1 MKVDGYRVA
10 TRGGSLV
17 IIGVVPMAEYGI
29 LNFENWGYGEISA
42 QQKKNP
48 TQPADC
54 KHNLTILPKQ
64 KMKVIFV

>member
-42 QQKKNP
+42 QQKKP
-48 TQPADC
+48 Q
-54 KHNLTILPKQ
+54 HNLQIANTT
-64 KMKVIFV
+64 

>member
-17 IIGVVPMAEYGI
+17 IIGVVPMAENGI

-42 QQKKNP
+42 QQKNP